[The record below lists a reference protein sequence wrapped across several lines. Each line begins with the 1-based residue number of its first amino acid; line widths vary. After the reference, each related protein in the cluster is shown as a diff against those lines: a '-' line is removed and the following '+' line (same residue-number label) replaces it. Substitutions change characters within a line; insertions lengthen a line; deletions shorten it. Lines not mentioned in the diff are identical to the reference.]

1 MRLKLTIDRGNSA
14 VKAAVWHDDRIIA
27 TDIFHSDYAEE
38 IAAFARRHGD
48 KGRFDSAIYSSVGD
62 RADDIVEA
70 VGALSDR
77 VIELTSQTPMPLT
90 LDYRTPSTLG
100 CDRIAAAVGARVV
113 APGRWL
119 LVVDCGT
126 AVTYDLVSPDGR
138 FAGGNIAPGIF
149 MRLEALNRFTARLPL
164 VETDGDT
171 PLRGYDTE
179 TALRSGAVMG
189 VVAEIE
195 YYHRHMPSP
204 DAATVITGGQAA
216 LVADKVAF
224 DSVVEPNLVSIG
236 LNRIIDYNEN
246 I

>member
-1 MRLKLTIDRGNSA
+1 MRQKLTIDRGNSA
-14 VKAAVWHDDRIIA
+14 VKAAAWHDNHIIA

-38 IAAFARRHGD
+38 IAAFARRHGIG
-48 KGRFDSAIYSSVGD
+48 GRFDSAIYSSVGD
-62 RADDIVEA
+62 RAGDIVETIES
-70 VGALSDR
+70 LSGR
-77 VIELTSQTPMPLT
+77 MIELSSHTPMPLT
-90 LDYRTPSTLG
+90 LDYRSPSTLG

-113 APGRWL
+113 APDRWL

-138 FAGGNIAPGIF
+138 FVGGNIAPGIF

-164 VETDGDT
+164 VDTDGDI

-195 YYHRHMPSP
+195 YYHRHLPSP

-216 LVADKVAF
+216 LVADKVSF
-224 DSVVEPNLVSIG
+224 DTVVEPNLVSIG